1 MVRNDL
7 LCHITNAASPVLQ
20 DTAWVSMVVTD
31 EERCHC
37 FHRLIEEKAPGSHA
51 VEVSVVEIYNNDI
64 RDLLSK
70 DPNAKHDVV
79 TGADGSLNFPTII
92 CKYVAAV

>member
-1 MVRNDL
+1 MDISF
-7 LCHITNAASPVLQ
+7 HIQL
-20 DTAWVSMVVTD
+20 
-31 EERCHC
+31 
-37 FHRLIEEKAPGSHA
+37 FHVKYIGSIAISRLIEEKAPGSHS

-79 TGADGSLNFPTII
+79 TGTDGGVNFPTVI
-92 CKYVAAV
+92 CK